1 MGFTTRRGLL
11 LWRLCAGARRTSTPT
26 RGRAS
31 AITERRPLLPA
42 AAASGSAT
50 ASALSP
56 QSALRADSGPSGL
69 RRVSDFLNTRLQT
82 DGDAVRHR
90 LSRHQRAT
98 RQTTSNSKHQPP
110 RAHAKP
116 NRTPP
121 RQAQPP
127 ESTGLRSTTSH
138 DASTQTPDTVTDTT
152 SRRDRRAHTQGAHSQ
167 SHRHSRQHSDSQDAK
182 SSALQTVSAHRT
194 YNPHDTSSRRDGHRA
209 WPCALMVDSCARRPI
224 CHMQPHT
231 AR

>member
-1 MGFTTRRGLL
+1 
-11 LWRLCAGARRTSTPT
+11 
-26 RGRAS
+26 
-31 AITERRPLLPA
+31 
-42 AAASGSAT
+42 
-50 ASALSP
+50 
-56 QSALRADSGPSGL
+56 
-69 RRVSDFLNTRLQT
+69 VTRLQT

-90 LSRHQRAT
+90 LSRHPKEQQDKQRPT
-98 RQTTSNSKHQPP
+98 PSTS
-110 RAHAKP
+110 RHA
-116 NRTPP
+116 RTPSRTAP
-121 RQAQPP
+121 PPDKHNPPSRQDSGAPQATTQAHKHLTLSLTQLHV
-127 ESTGLRSTTSH
+127 ETGACGDR
-138 DASTQTPDTVTDTT
+138 PG
-152 SRRDRRAHTQGAHSQ
+152 RRAHTQGAHSQ